1 MDFSFDMGWLFAS
14 LLVSSVGYILFHYGR
29 KLRRAPQI
37 VAGIAMLV
45 YPYFV
50 HNVIV
55 MIAVAAGL
63 LLLTWAAVYLGL

>member
-1 MDFSFDMGWLFAS
+1 MSFDMGWLFAS

-63 LLLTWAAVYLGL
+63 SLLTWAAVYLGL